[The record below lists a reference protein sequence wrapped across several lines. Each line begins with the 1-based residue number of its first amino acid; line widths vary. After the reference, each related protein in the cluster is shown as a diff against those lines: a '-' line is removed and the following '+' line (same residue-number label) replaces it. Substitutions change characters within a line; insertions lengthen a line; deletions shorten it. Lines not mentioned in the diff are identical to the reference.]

1 MGRLAKNRV
10 IKTGSYAIRMPMGSN
25 TVGPQRPQ
33 AGQVR
38 FNKSNNNLEVFYS
51 GEWRHLGTTGRV
63 AIVKDTFIGDGVTAD
78 FTMLNAPTGEEQY
91 YPGMESDV
99 LVFVGGVF
107 QEPNVAYTLN
117 NAVIS
122 FTGVPDLGMP
132 VVVLHN
138 FNSTH
143 VR

>member
-51 GEWRHLGTTGRV
+51 GEWHHLGTTGRV